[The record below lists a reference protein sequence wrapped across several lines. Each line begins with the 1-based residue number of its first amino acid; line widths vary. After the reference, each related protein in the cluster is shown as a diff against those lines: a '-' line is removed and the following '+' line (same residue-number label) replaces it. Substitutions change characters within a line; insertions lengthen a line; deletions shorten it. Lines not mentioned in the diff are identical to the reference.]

1 MGMSR
6 RQFTKEFKL
15 AAVRRL
21 EEGVSLG
28 EVARGLEVNTT
39 CCTAGG
45 VSFGK
50 DQATRFPVMDNGA
63 GPRAGSPSW
72 NGRSANRRWRSI
84 F

>member
-28 EVARGLEVNTT
+28 DVAPL
-39 CCTAGG
+39 A
-45 VSFGK
+45 
-50 DQATRFPVMDNGA
+50 A
-63 GPRAGSPSW
+63 
-72 NGRSANRRWRSI
+72 
-84 F
+84 